1 MRSGPVVICYDGS
14 DLARAAISAAARLL
28 GPRDAVVLDVGP
40 IQVVAEAYAA
50 DGADAAGIES
60 IVLQDATA
68 EAERGAVLA
77 NAAGFKAVARGRL
90 DTATWHSVVTV
101 AEEIDAAAI
110 VVGTRGLSGVRELVH
125 GSLAHELAQ
134 HARRPVL
141 IVPPHPRKEQHTM
154 SGDKLQKSV
163 SDELEWDPKID
174 NEAIAVATDGGA
186 VTLRGTVGSFRE
198 KREAQKAAE
207 RVYGVTSVDNELKV
221 RILDNRGRD
230 DAELRGDILQA
241 LMLDVVVPKTVDARV
256 SDGWVTLTGKATWG
270 YQRDEAELV
279 AGNVYGVVGLD
290 DTIELESPPADPGE
304 VKDSIKKALK
314 RNAKLDADMLS
325 VDTKGG
331 TVTLKGVVSSWAEHD
346 AAIAAAWAAPGV
358 TQVADNIVV
367 DY

>member
-1 MRSGPVVICYDGS
+1 MQGGPVVICYDGS
-14 DLARAAISAAARLL
+14 APARAAISAAFALL
-28 GPRDAVVLDVGP
+28 GPRDAVILDVGP

-50 DGADAAGIES
+50 DGSDAAGIES
-60 IVLQDATA
+60 IVLEGATDLA
-68 EAERGAVLA
+68 EHGAALA
-77 NAAGFKAVARGRL
+77 NAAGFNATARGEL

-101 AEEIDAAAI
+101 AEEIGAAAI

-125 GSLAHELAQ
+125 GSLAHELTQ

-141 IVPPHPRKEQHTM
+141 IVPRRPRKEHHAM
-154 SGDKLQKSV
+154 SSDKLQSSV
-163 SDELEWDPKID
+163 RDELEWDPKID
-174 NEAIAVATDGGA
+174 NEAIAVATDDGA

-221 RILDNRGRD
+221 RILDNQGRD

-241 LMLDVVVPKTVDARV
+241 LMLDGVVPKSVDATV
-256 SDGWVTLTGKATWG
+256 SDGWVTLTGKASWG

-279 AGNVYGVVGLD
+279 AGNIDGVVGLD
-290 DTIELESPPADPGE
+290 DKIELESPPADAGD
-304 VKDSIKKALK
+304 VKESIKKAFK
-314 RNAKLDADMLS
+314 RNAKLDAEMLT
-325 VDTKGG
+325 VETNGG
-331 TVTLKGVVSSWAEHD
+331 TVTLTGVVGSWAEHD

-358 TQVADNIVV
+358 TKVADNIVV